1 MHPMPGTPLRTSIRR
16 GRLAEEK
23 REMPWLYPAR
33 SVQSIKLAVQ
43 VGEIRLQVNNGAKTL
58 SMKTTRI
65 VRAKRREIARALL
78 DDSQE
83 LVEFGDRTV
92 TLTDRLP
99 SYAID
104 AKEEADVRLII
115 EITAPPGLTVSTS
128 IIQGETNLQ
137 GDFAYITCRSE
148 SGPVRLKEQ
157 KIRKSAVVTVGT
169 GNVEMDGTVGDL
181 TISVNSGDIK
191 CDRITLIDASQCTLQ
206 TQRGILKAV
215 FTKLPKTELLCQSG
229 SGDVTVQVPG
239 NSKMLATV
247 LTANGKA
254 RCAWNIPKSNRAL
267 GDTGAVYAGLVNGGG
282 TTVQIQTAV
291 GNATLDKT

>member
-1 MHPMPGTPLRTSIRR
+1 
-16 GRLAEEK
+16 
-23 REMPWLYPAR
+23 MPWLYPAR
-33 SVQSIKLAVQ
+33 TVQSIKLAVQ
-43 VGEIRLQVNNGAKTL
+43 VGDIRLQVDNGAKTL

-65 VRAKRREIARALL
+65 VKAKRREIARALL

-83 LVEFGDRTV
+83 LVEFGDRTL

-104 AKEEADVRLII
+104 AKEEADVRLIV
-115 EITAPPGLTVSTS
+115 EITAPPGLTISTS

-137 GDFAYITCRSE
+137 GDFAYITCRAE

-191 CDRITLIDASQCTLQ
+191 CDRITLLEAS
-206 TQRGILKAV
+206 
-215 FTKLPKTELLCQSG
+215 
-229 SGDVTVQVPG
+229 
-239 NSKMLATV
+239 
-247 LTANGKA
+247 
-254 RCAWNIPKSNRAL
+254 
-267 GDTGAVYAGLVNGGG
+267 
-282 TTVQIQTAV
+282 
-291 GNATLDKT
+291 